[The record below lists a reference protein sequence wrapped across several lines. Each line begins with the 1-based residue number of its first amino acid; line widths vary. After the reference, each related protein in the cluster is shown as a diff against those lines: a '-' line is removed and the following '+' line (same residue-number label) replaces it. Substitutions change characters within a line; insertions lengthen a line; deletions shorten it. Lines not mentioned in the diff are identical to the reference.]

1 LPSVV
6 FLFHRKLIRGVLSR
20 DAVQD
25 MNESTPKLRMGLIA
39 TDSLRILGLQG
50 IFSEDGKAE
59 VIPLS
64 VPGAL
69 DASGVS
75 LILIDAA
82 CTDHLFELLATFRRS
97 RPHLRLIVI
106 GLEEDHEYIQRV
118 IGAGAKG
125 YLTHMAKESE
135 IRLAIDIVQ
144 DGSVWAPRKVLA
156 RLLDSSTG
164 EARTGS
170 PEPKF
175 TERESQ
181 VLKLLVAG
189 RANREIAAALG
200 IDSATVKAHV
210 GRLMRKVG
218 VANRIALTM
227 QAVNRNLVDQ

>member
-1 LPSVV
+1 
-6 FLFHRKLIRGVLSR
+6 
-20 DAVQD
+20 
-25 MNESTPKLRMGLIA
+25 
-39 TDSLRILGLQG
+39 
-50 IFSEDGKAE
+50 
-59 VIPLS
+59 

-75 LILIDAA
+75 VILIDGA

-97 RPHLRLIVI
+97 RPHFRLIVI

-125 YLTHMAKESE
+125 YLTHMAKENE
-135 IRLAIDIVQ
+135 IRLAIEIVQ

-156 RLLDSSTG
+156 RLLEMSNG
-164 EARTGS
+164 EVAP

-175 TERESQ
+175 TEREGQ

-189 RANREIAAALG
+189 RPNREIAAALG
-200 IDSATVKAHV
+200 IDAATVKAHV

-218 VANRIALTM
+218 VENRIALTM
-227 QAVNRNLVDQ
+227 QAVSRNLVAK